1 MSKVS
6 DLVGKT
12 IVDIQGMV
20 QDSEEIIF
28 TLNDGVKYKMYHEK
42 DCCECVYLEDVNG
55 DIENI
60 LNSEIL
66 RFDEKIEDNPEADES
81 QTYTFYTI
89 ATINGYID
97 LRWNGESNGYY
108 SESVDFELLEKGDDN
123 E

>member
-12 IVDIQGMV
+12 IVDIKGMI

-28 TLNDGVKYKMYHEK
+28 TLNDGVKYKMYHEQ
-42 DCCECVYLEDVNG
+42 DCCECVYLEEING

-89 ATINGYID
+89 ATINGYVD

>member
-12 IVDIQGMV
+12 IVDIKGMI

-28 TLNDGVKYKMYHEK
+28 TLNDGVKYKMYHEQ
-42 DCCECVYLEDVNG
+42 DCCECVYLEEING